1 MLPWDKVDIEVLM
14 VELEHVGKVGMTVRM
29 MMMLEYWSNV
39 DGHDDDE
46 DGFLWMMVMF
56 LVTKNANKMDRIIKV
71 MDVGKGSSWFFTMQG
86 VPWNKK
92 GGASIPPRKR
102 VSWVPSSEMG
112 SGFFD
117 TSFRYEYV
125 GSWFEDDFFVRKD
138 LNTVERYFQ
147 IVCID
152 LVLKSFL
159 IVSKHH

>member
-1 MLPWDKVDIEVLM
+1 MFPGTRREVHLFL
-14 VELEHVGKVGMTVRM
+14 LE
-29 MMMLEYWSNV
+29 
-39 DGHDDDE
+39 
-46 DGFLWMMVMF
+46 
-56 LVTKNANKMDRIIKV
+56 
-71 MDVGKGSSWFFTMQG
+71 KGWVLSS
-86 VPWNKK
+86 K
-92 GGASIPPRKR
+92 
-102 VSWVPSSEMG
+102 MG
-112 SGFFD
+112 SGFLH